1 MNITIQDIRASLP
14 KEKRKADP
22 FWVNYVLRPLS
33 IPLAWFFIKIGFKAN
48 HVTYLSII
56 VSLIGGVLLLSGNY
70 FVALTGALLFNLFAV
85 LDCADGNIARATKK
99 FSIYGEWVDALGG
112 YITYTVVLLFSG
124 LAIGNQSGL
133 IFEFNYFFLASMAV
147 IANLLMRVIYQ
158 NFKTIKTENI
168 KQEFSAR
175 RSISQNFGITGFM
188 MPFLLISVVFQNL
201 EFFILFYSLYFTL
214 LCIGVVLKLIY
225 KVEKSES

>member
-14 KEKRKADP
+14 KAKRKADP

-33 IPLAWFFIKIGFKAN
+33 TPLAWFFIKIGLKAN

-56 VSLIGGVLLLSGNY
+56 VSVMGGILLLSGNY
-70 FVALTGALLFNLFAV
+70 FVAITGALLFNLFAV
-85 LDCADGNIARATKK
+85 LDCVDGNIARATKK
-99 FSIYGEWVDALGG
+99 FSAYGEWVDALGG

-124 LAIGNQSGL
+124 LAIGNQATL
-133 IFEFNYFFLASMAV
+133 FFEFDYILLASLAV

-158 NFKTIKTENI
+158 NFKTIKTENV
-168 KQEFSAR
+168 KKEFSAR

-188 MPFLLISVVFQNL
+188 MPFLLLSVIFKNL
-201 EFFILFYSLYFTL
+201 EFFILFYFVYFII
-214 LCIGVVLKLIY
+214 LCIGVILSLIY
-225 KVEKSES
+225 KVEKSNE